1 MYFGGGIRKICVV
14 DWPQREKGESRM
26 PSGFWPKPWLAAGT
40 FSWVEKIGKKN
51 REGRVMDLHMG
62 PVVF

>member
-1 MYFGGGIRKICVV
+1 
-14 DWPQREKGESRM
+14 M

-40 FSWVEKIGKKN
+40 VSWVEKIGKKN
-51 REGRVMDLHMG
+51 REGRVMDFHVE